1 MNKNQI
7 RKMQFKILLTG
18 LALLFATSIN
28 VIQTGSPYWYQRHIF
43 MVLFSCWET
52 VEQNQSL
59 AEGMWYD
66 DIRAVCGC
74 VVDAIRHS
82 MFHETREWFS

>member
-7 RKMQFKILLTG
+7 RKMQLKILVDRSVLI
-18 LALLFATSIN
+18 LFATSVNAHPDGPTSILVSN
-28 VIQTGSPYWYQRHIF
+28 NIPLWFCSGLLGNCRTESI
-43 MVLFSCWET
+43 SCRG
-52 VEQNQSL
+52 NKP
-59 AEGMWYD
+59 D

-82 MFHETREWFS
+82 MPFH